1 MAWRGALSKSFQ
13 ELRVHLDQAGAASQG
28 ARDFLLANY
37 AEMKKANPH
46 FPILVRES
54 AGVEAKLIAR
64 YDRGVE
70 RSVSIQNDGP
80 EAIIS
85 KLQSLLQPSK

>member
-13 ELRVHLDQAGAASQG
+13 ELSCSVLGD
-28 ARDFLLANY
+28 RDFLLANY

>member
-1 MAWRGALSKSFQ
+1 
-13 ELRVHLDQAGAASQG
+13 
-28 ARDFLLANY
+28 
-37 AEMKKANPH
+37 MKKANPH

-64 YDRGVE
+64 YADLCCFNLCCADRGVE